1 MINPIDGQLNDVER
15 FISIASD
22 HLEKARGARTLYY
35 LRKEIDST
43 KMAAD
48 SMLSTTTRL
57 KGVMDALRGA
67 SLVTDVERTYLF
79 DKYDRLMVTREKLV
93 GEINDIDYD
102 LEGIMEQIRDELES
116 KYRTSSKTQL

>member
-1 MINPIDGQLNDVER
+1 MINPIEGQLNDVER

-48 SMLSTTTRL
+48 SLLSTTTRL

-67 SLVTDVERTYLF
+67 SLVTDVERTHLF

>member
-15 FISIASD
+15 FISVASD

-35 LRKEIDST
+35 LRKEIEST

-48 SMLSTTTRL
+48 SLLSTTTRL

-116 KYRTSSKTQL
+116 K